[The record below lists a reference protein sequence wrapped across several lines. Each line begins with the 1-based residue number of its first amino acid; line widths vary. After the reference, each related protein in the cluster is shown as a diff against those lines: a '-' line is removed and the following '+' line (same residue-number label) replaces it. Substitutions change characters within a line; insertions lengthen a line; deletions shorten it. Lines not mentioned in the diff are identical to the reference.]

1 MEKFWY
7 LKHINLYQQ
16 LNEVEIAS
24 LNRVSR
30 NWYINRYEEVQS
42 GLDTVYIVKSGK
54 VKLCKPPEENE
65 TDWVEKM
72 TVATV
77 EEGEIFGFLGPNG
90 AGKST
95 TMMILTTLL
104 KPTSGSALVGG
115 YDVMSDAK
123 KVREKIGYVQQ
134 EISVDEFLTGR
145 ENLYLH
151 ARINQIPS
159 NLIKSRID
167 DVLELVELGEKKD
180 QATLTYSGGMRK
192 RLDIANGL
200 LSRPSVLFLD
210 EPTVGLDIQTRRKIW
225 GYIKKIQKDFGMTI
239 FISTHYMEEA
249 DSLCDRIGII
259 DHGKIQVIDTPKS
272 MKSAIGNE
280 IISFNLVDGKAN
292 QNTLIEQINE
302 IEFVKE
308 VKNKQ
313 DLITVFS
320 TKSNEVIPKIFQESA
335 KLEMRIRSL
344 TLKQPTLDDV
354 FISYTGHDLRDETEN
369 KKYSRRK
376 EFNLNRRKGL

>member
-1 MEKFWY
+1 MHAIEVNSLIKKFGDF
-7 LKHINLYQQ
+7 KAVDDI
-16 LNEVEIAS
+16 S
-24 LNRVSR
+24 
-30 NWYINRYEEVQS
+30 VQ
-42 GLDTVYIVKSGK
+42 
-54 VKLCKPPEENE
+54 
-65 TDWVEKM
+65 
-72 TVATV
+72 V

-104 KPTSGSALVGG
+104 KPTSGNVLVGG
-115 YDVMSDAK
+115 YDVMLNAK

-180 QATLTYSGGMRK
+180 QAALTYSGGMRK

-225 GYIKKIQKDFGMTI
+225 GYIKKIRKDFGMTI

-249 DSLCDRIGII
+249 DKLCDRIGII
-259 DHGKIQVIDTPKS
+259 DHGKIQIVDTPKS

-292 QNTLIEQINE
+292 QDALIERINK

-308 VKNKQ
+308 VKIKQ

-320 TKSNEVIPKIFQESA
+320 TKSNEVIPKIFQESIN
-335 KLEMRIRSL
+335 LEMRIRSL

-354 FISYTGHDLRDETEN
+354 FISYTGHDLRDENEN
-369 KKYSRRK
+369 QKFSRRK
-376 EFNLNRRKGL
+376 EFNLNRRRGL

>member
-1 MEKFWY
+1 MHAIEVNSLIKKFGDF
-7 LKHINLYQQ
+7 KAVDNI
-16 LNEVEIAS
+16 S
-24 LNRVSR
+24 
-30 NWYINRYEEVQS
+30 VQ
-42 GLDTVYIVKSGK
+42 
-54 VKLCKPPEENE
+54 
-65 TDWVEKM
+65 
-72 TVATV
+72 V

-104 KPTSGSALVGG
+104 KPTSGNVFVGG
-115 YDVMSDAK
+115 YDVVLNAK

-180 QATLTYSGGMRK
+180 QAALTYSGGMRK

-225 GYIKKIQKDFGMTI
+225 GYIKKIRKDFGMTI

-249 DSLCDRIGII
+249 DKLCDRIGII
-259 DHGKIQVIDTPKS
+259 DHGKIQVVDTPKS

-292 QNTLIEQINE
+292 QDALIEQINK

-308 VKNKQ
+308 VKIKQ

-320 TKSNEVIPKIFQESA
+320 TKSNEVIPKIFQESIN
-335 KLEMRIRSL
+335 LEMRIRSL

-354 FISYTGHDLRDETEN
+354 FISYTGHDLRDENEN
-369 KKYSRRK
+369 QKFSRRK
-376 EFNLNRRKGL
+376 EFNLNRRRGL

>member
-1 MEKFWY
+1 
-7 LKHINLYQQ
+7 
-16 LNEVEIAS
+16 VDS
-24 LNRVSR
+24 LTKEFGDFKAVDS
-30 NWYINRYEEVQS
+30 IS
-42 GLDTVYIVKSGK
+42 FK
-54 VKLCKPPEENE
+54 
-65 TDWVEKM
+65 
-72 TVATV
+72 V

-104 KPTSGSALVGG
+104 KPTSGRALVGG

-151 ARINQIPS
+151 ARINQIPR

-180 QATLTYSGGMRK
+180 QASLTYSGGMRK

-225 GYIKKIQKDFGMTI
+225 GYIKKIRKDFGMTI

-249 DSLCDRIGII
+249 DNLCDRIVII

-272 MKSAIGNE
+272 MKSTIGDE
-280 IISFNLVDGKAN
+280 MISFNLVDGKAN
-292 QNTLIEQINE
+292 QDTIIDQIAK

-308 VKNKQ
+308 VKNK
-313 DLITVFS
+313 DGLITGFS

-335 KLEMRIRSL
+335 NLDMKIRSL

-354 FISYTGHDLRDETEN
+354 FISYTGHDLRDKTEN

>member
-1 MEKFWY
+1 MEAIEVDLLTKKFGDF
-7 LKHINLYQQ
+7 KAVDNISFK
-16 LNEVEIAS
+16 VE
-24 LNRVSR
+24 
-30 NWYINRYEEVQS
+30 
-42 GLDTVYIVKSGK
+42 D
-54 VKLCKPPEENE
+54 
-65 TDWVEKM
+65 
-72 TVATV
+72 
-77 EEGEIFGFLGPNG
+77 GEIFGFLGPNG

-151 ARINQIPS
+151 ARINQIPR

-180 QATLTYSGGMRK
+180 QASLTYSGGMRK

-200 LSRPSVLFLD
+200 LSRPAVLFLD

-225 GYIKKIQKDFGMTI
+225 GYIKKIRKDFGMTV

-249 DSLCDRIGII
+249 DNLCDRIGII

-272 MKSAIGNE
+272 MKSTIGNE

-292 QNTLIEQINE
+292 QDAIIDQIGK

-308 VKNKQ
+308 VKNKEG
-313 DLITVFS
+313 LITVFS

-335 KLEMRIRSL
+335 NLDMKIRSL

>member
-1 MEKFWY
+1 M
-7 LKHINLYQQ
+7 
-16 LNEVEIAS
+16 
-24 LNRVSR
+24 
-30 NWYINRYEEVQS
+30 
-42 GLDTVYIVKSGK
+42 
-54 VKLCKPPEENE
+54 
-65 TDWVEKM
+65 
-72 TVATV
+72 
-77 EEGEIFGFLGPNG
+77 
-90 AGKST
+90 
-95 TMMILTTLL
+95 
-104 KPTSGSALVGG
+104 
-115 YDVMSDAK
+115 
-123 KVREKIGYVQQ
+123 REKIGYVQQ

-225 GYIKKIQKDFGMTI
+225 GYIKKIRKDFGMTI

-249 DSLCDRIGII
+249 DNLCDRIGII

-280 IISFNLVDGKAN
+280 IISFNLVDGKAS
-292 QNTLIEQINE
+292 QDTLIEQINK

-320 TKSNEVIPKIFQESA
+320 TKSNEVIPKIFQESTN
-335 KLEMRIRSL
+335 LEMRINSL

-354 FISYTGHDLRDETEN
+354 FISYTGHDLRDEAEN

-376 EFNLNRRKGL
+376 EFNLHRRKGL

>member
-1 MEKFWY
+1 MEAIKVDLLTKEFGSF
-7 LKHINLYQQ
+7 KAVDNISFQ
-16 LNEVEIAS
+16 VE
-24 LNRVSR
+24 
-30 NWYINRYEEVQS
+30 
-42 GLDTVYIVKSGK
+42 D
-54 VKLCKPPEENE
+54 
-65 TDWVEKM
+65 
-72 TVATV
+72 
-77 EEGEIFGFLGPNG
+77 GEIFGFLGPNG

-104 KPTSGSALVGG
+104 KPTFGSAFVGG

-151 ARINQIPS
+151 ARMNQIPS

-200 LSRPSVLFLD
+200 LSRPAVLFLD

-225 GYIKKIQKDFGMTI
+225 GYIKKIRKDFGMTV

-249 DSLCDRIGII
+249 DNLCDRIGII

-280 IISFNLVDGKAN
+280 IISFNLVDGKAS
-292 QNTLIEQINE
+292 QDALIEQINK

-308 VKNKQ
+308 VQNKQ

-320 TKSNEVIPKIFQESA
+320 TKSNEVIPKIFQESIN
-335 KLEMRIRSL
+335 LDMRISSL

>member
-1 MEKFWY
+1 MHAIEVDSLTKKFGDF
-7 LKHINLYQQ
+7 KAIDN
-16 LNEVEIAS
+16 IS
-24 LNRVSR
+24 F
-30 NWYINRYEEVQS
+30 
-42 GLDTVYIVKSGK
+42 D
-54 VKLCKPPEENE
+54 
-65 TDWVEKM
+65 
-72 TVATV
+72 V

-104 KPTSGSALVGG
+104 KPSSGKVLVGG
-115 YDVMSDAK
+115 YDILSDAK

-167 DVLELVELGEKKD
+167 DVLELVELGEKQD
-180 QATLTYSGGMRK
+180 HATLTYSGGMRK

-210 EPTVGLDIQTRRKIW
+210 EPTVGLDIQTRRRIW
-225 GYIKKIQKDFGMTI
+225 GYIKKIRKDFGMTI

-249 DSLCDRIGII
+249 DELCGRIGII
-259 DHGKIQVIDTPKS
+259 DFGKIQVIDTPKS
-272 MKSAIGNE
+272 MKRAIGNE
-280 IISFNLVDGKAN
+280 IISFNLVDGKSN
-292 QNTLIEQINE
+292 QDTLIDQINN

-313 DLITVFS
+313 DSITVFS
-320 TKSNEVIPKIFQESA
+320 TNSNEVIPKIFQASTNLNM
-335 KLEMRIRSL
+335 KINSL

>member
-1 MEKFWY
+1 MLEAIEVNSLTKKFGNF
-7 LKHINLYQQ
+7 KAVDN
-16 LNEVEIAS
+16 
-24 LNRVSR
+24 VSF
-30 NWYINRYEEVQS
+30 
-42 GLDTVYIVKSGK
+42 K
-54 VKLCKPPEENE
+54 V
-65 TDWVEKM
+65 D
-72 TVATV
+72 
-77 EEGEIFGFLGPNG
+77 EGEIFGFLGPNG

-104 KPTSGSALVGG
+104 KPTSGRALVGG

-151 ARINQIPS
+151 ARINQIPR

-180 QATLTYSGGMRK
+180 QASLTYSGGMRK

-225 GYIKKIQKDFGMTI
+225 GYIKKIRKDFGMTI

-249 DSLCDRIGII
+249 DNLCDRIGII

-280 IISFNLVDGKAN
+280 IISFNLVDDKAN
-292 QNTLIEQINE
+292 QDVIIDQIGK

-308 VKNKQ
+308 VKNKEG
-313 DLITVFS
+313 LITVFS

-335 KLEMRIRSL
+335 NLDMKIRSL

-354 FISYTGHDLRDETEN
+354 FISYTGHDLRDESEN

>member
-1 MEKFWY
+1 MHAIEVDSLTKKFGDF
-7 LKHINLYQQ
+7 KAIDN
-16 LNEVEIAS
+16 IS
-24 LNRVSR
+24 F
-30 NWYINRYEEVQS
+30 
-42 GLDTVYIVKSGK
+42 D
-54 VKLCKPPEENE
+54 
-65 TDWVEKM
+65 
-72 TVATV
+72 V

-104 KPTSGSALVGG
+104 KPSSGKVLVGG
-115 YDVMSDAK
+115 YDIMSDAK

-159 NLIKSRID
+159 NMIKSRID
-167 DVLELVELGEKKD
+167 DVLELVELGEKQD
-180 QATLTYSGGMRK
+180 HATLTYSGGMRK

-225 GYIKKIQKDFGMTI
+225 GYIKKIRKDFGMTV

-249 DSLCDRIGII
+249 DELCSRIGII
-259 DHGKIQVIDTPKS
+259 DFGKIQVIDTPKS
-272 MKSAIGNE
+272 MKRAIGNE

-292 QNTLIEQINE
+292 QDTLIDQINN

-313 DLITVFS
+313 DSITVFS
-320 TKSNEVIPKIFQESA
+320 TNSNEVIPKIFQASTNLNM
-335 KLEMRIRSL
+335 KINSL

>member
-1 MEKFWY
+1 LHAIEVNSLIKKFGDF
-7 LKHINLYQQ
+7 KAVDNI
-16 LNEVEIAS
+16 S
-24 LNRVSR
+24 
-30 NWYINRYEEVQS
+30 VQ
-42 GLDTVYIVKSGK
+42 
-54 VKLCKPPEENE
+54 
-65 TDWVEKM
+65 
-72 TVATV
+72 V

-104 KPTSGSALVGG
+104 KPTSGNVFVGG
-115 YDVMSDAK
+115 YDVVLNAK

-180 QATLTYSGGMRK
+180 QAALTYSGGMRK

-225 GYIKKIQKDFGMTI
+225 GYIKKIRKDFGMTI

-249 DSLCDRIGII
+249 DKLCDRIGII
-259 DHGKIQVIDTPKS
+259 DHGKIQIVDTPKS

-292 QNTLIEQINE
+292 QDALIEQINK

-308 VKNKQ
+308 VKIKQ

-320 TKSNEVIPKIFQESA
+320 TKSNEVIPKIFQESIN
-335 KLEMRIRSL
+335 LEMRISSL

-354 FISYTGHDLRDETEN
+354 FISYTGHDLRDENEN
-369 KKYSRRK
+369 QKFSRRK
-376 EFNLNRRKGL
+376 EFNLNRRRGL

>member
-1 MEKFWY
+1 M
-7 LKHINLYQQ
+7 LKAI
-16 LNEVEIAS
+16 EVGS
-24 LNRVSR
+24 LTKEFGDFKAVDNISF
-30 NWYINRYEEVQS
+30 Q
-42 GLDTVYIVKSGK
+42 
-54 VKLCKPPEENE
+54 
-65 TDWVEKM
+65 
-72 TVATV
+72 V

-104 KPTSGSALVGG
+104 KPTSGSVFVGG
-115 YDVMSDAK
+115 YDVMLNAK
-123 KVREKIGYVQQ
+123 RVREKIGYVQQ

-151 ARINQIPS
+151 AKINQIPS

-225 GYIKKIQKDFGMTI
+225 GYIKKIRKDFGMTV

-249 DSLCDRIGII
+249 DKLCDRIGII

-272 MKSAIGNE
+272 MKTAIGNE

-292 QNTLIEQINE
+292 QDTLIEKINK

-335 KLEMRIRSL
+335 NLEMRIRSL

-354 FISYTGHDLRDETEN
+354 FISYTGRDLRDETEN

>member
-1 MEKFWY
+1 MHAIEVNSLTKKFGDFNAVDN
-7 LKHINLYQQ
+7 I
-16 LNEVEIAS
+16 S
-24 LNRVSR
+24 
-30 NWYINRYEEVQS
+30 VQ
-42 GLDTVYIVKSGK
+42 
-54 VKLCKPPEENE
+54 
-65 TDWVEKM
+65 
-72 TVATV
+72 V

-104 KPTSGSALVGG
+104 KPTSGNVFVGG
-115 YDVMSDAK
+115 YDVMLNAK

-225 GYIKKIQKDFGMTI
+225 GYIKKIRKDFGMTI

-249 DSLCDRIGII
+249 DKLCDRIGII
-259 DHGKIQVIDTPKS
+259 DHGKIQIVDTPKS

-292 QNTLIEQINE
+292 QDALIEQINK

-308 VKNKQ
+308 VKIKQ

-320 TKSNEVIPKIFQESA
+320 TKSNEVIPKIFQESIN
-335 KLEMRIRSL
+335 LEMRIRSL

-354 FISYTGHDLRDETEN
+354 FISYTGHDLRDENEN
-369 KKYSRRK
+369 QKFSRRK
-376 EFNLNRRKGL
+376 EFNLNRRRGL

>member
-1 MEKFWY
+1 MYAIEVNSLTKKFGDF
-7 LKHINLYQQ
+7 KAVDNI
-16 LNEVEIAS
+16 S
-24 LNRVSR
+24 
-30 NWYINRYEEVQS
+30 VQ
-42 GLDTVYIVKSGK
+42 
-54 VKLCKPPEENE
+54 
-65 TDWVEKM
+65 
-72 TVATV
+72 V

-104 KPTSGSALVGG
+104 KPTSGNVFVGG
-115 YDVMSDAK
+115 YDVMLNAK

-180 QATLTYSGGMRK
+180 QAALTYSGGMRK

-225 GYIKKIQKDFGMTI
+225 GYIKKIRKDFGMTI

-249 DSLCDRIGII
+249 DKLCDRIGII
-259 DHGKIQVIDTPKS
+259 DHGKIQIVDTPKS

-292 QNTLIEQINE
+292 QDALIEQINK

-308 VKNKQ
+308 VKIKQ

-320 TKSNEVIPKIFQESA
+320 TKSNEVIPKIFQESIN
-335 KLEMRIRSL
+335 LEMKIKSL

-354 FISYTGHDLRDETEN
+354 FISYTGHDLRDENEN
-369 KKYSRRK
+369 QKFSRRK
-376 EFNLNRRKGL
+376 EFNLNRRRGL

>member
-1 MEKFWY
+1 MHAIEVNSLIKKFGDF
-7 LKHINLYQQ
+7 KAVDNI
-16 LNEVEIAS
+16 S
-24 LNRVSR
+24 
-30 NWYINRYEEVQS
+30 VQ
-42 GLDTVYIVKSGK
+42 
-54 VKLCKPPEENE
+54 
-65 TDWVEKM
+65 
-72 TVATV
+72 V

-104 KPTSGSALVGG
+104 KPTSGNVLVGG
-115 YDVMSDAK
+115 YDVMLNAK

-180 QATLTYSGGMRK
+180 QAALTYSGGMRK

-225 GYIKKIQKDFGMTI
+225 GYIKKIRKDFGMTI

-249 DSLCDRIGII
+249 DKLCDRIGII
-259 DHGKIQVIDTPKS
+259 DHGKIQIVDTPKS

-292 QNTLIEQINE
+292 QDALIERINK

-308 VKNKQ
+308 VKIKQ

-320 TKSNEVIPKIFQESA
+320 TKSNEVIPKIFQESIN
-335 KLEMRIRSL
+335 LEMRIRSL

-354 FISYTGHDLRDETEN
+354 FISYTGHDLRDENEN
-369 KKYSRRK
+369 QKFSRRK
-376 EFNLNRRKGL
+376 EFNLNRRRGL

>member
-1 MEKFWY
+1 LEA
-7 LKHINLYQQ
+7 I
-16 LNEVEIAS
+16 EVDLLTKEFGDFKAVNGIS
-24 LNRVSR
+24 F
-30 NWYINRYEEVQS
+30 
-42 GLDTVYIVKSGK
+42 K
-54 VKLCKPPEENE
+54 
-65 TDWVEKM
+65 
-72 TVATV
+72 V

-104 KPTSGSALVGG
+104 KPTSGRALVGG

-151 ARINQIPS
+151 ARINQIPR

-180 QATLTYSGGMRK
+180 QASLTYSGGMRK

-200 LSRPSVLFLD
+200 LSRPAVLFLD

-225 GYIKKIQKDFGMTI
+225 GYIKKIRKDFGMTI

-249 DSLCDRIGII
+249 DNLCDRIGII

-280 IISFNLVDGKAN
+280 IISFNLVDGQAN
-292 QNTLIEQINE
+292 QDAIIDQIGK

-308 VKNKQ
+308 VKNKEG
-313 DLITVFS
+313 LITVFS

-335 KLEMRIRSL
+335 NLDMKIRSL

-354 FISYTGHDLRDETEN
+354 FISYTGHDLRDKTEN

>member
-1 MEKFWY
+1 MHAIEVDSLTKKFGDF
-7 LKHINLYQQ
+7 KAIDN
-16 LNEVEIAS
+16 IS
-24 LNRVSR
+24 F
-30 NWYINRYEEVQS
+30 
-42 GLDTVYIVKSGK
+42 D
-54 VKLCKPPEENE
+54 
-65 TDWVEKM
+65 
-72 TVATV
+72 V

-104 KPTSGSALVGG
+104 KPSSGKVLVGG
-115 YDVMSDAK
+115 HDIMSDAK

-151 ARINQIPS
+151 ARINHIPS

-167 DVLELVELGEKKD
+167 DVLELVELGEKQD
-180 QATLTYSGGMRK
+180 HATLTYSGGMRK

-210 EPTVGLDIQTRRKIW
+210 EPTVGLDIQTRRRIW
-225 GYIKKIQKDFGMTI
+225 GYIKKIRKDFGMTI

-249 DSLCDRIGII
+249 DDLCGRIGII
-259 DHGKIQVIDTPKS
+259 DFGKIQVIDTPKS
-272 MKSAIGNE
+272 MKRAIGNE
-280 IISFNLVDGKAN
+280 IISFNLVDGKSN
-292 QNTLIEQINE
+292 QDTLIDQINN

-313 DLITVFS
+313 DSITVFS
-320 TKSNEVIPKIFQESA
+320 TNSNEVIPKIFQASTNLNM
-335 KLEMRIRSL
+335 KINSL

>member
-1 MEKFWY
+1 MYAIEVNSLTKKFGNF
-7 LKHINLYQQ
+7 KAVDNISFQ
-16 LNEVEIAS
+16 
-24 LNRVSR
+24 
-30 NWYINRYEEVQS
+30 
-42 GLDTVYIVKSGK
+42 
-54 VKLCKPPEENE
+54 
-65 TDWVEKM
+65 
-72 TVATV
+72 V

-104 KPTSGSALVGG
+104 KPTSGYALVGG
-115 YDVMSDAK
+115 HNVVSEAK
-123 KVREKIGYVQQ
+123 KVRKKIGYVQQ

-151 ARINQIPS
+151 ARINQVPNNQIS
-159 NLIKSRID
+159 SRID
-167 DVLELVELGEKKD
+167 EIIEFVELTEKQDK
-180 QATLTYSGGMRK
+180 ATLTYSGGMRK

-225 GYIKKIQKDFGMTI
+225 EYIRKIRQDFGMTI
-239 FISTHYMEEA
+239 FVTTHYMEEA
-249 DSLCDRIGII
+249 DNLCDRIGII
-259 DHGKIQVIDTPKS
+259 DFGKIQIIDKPKS

-280 IISFNLVDGKAN
+280 IITFSLVDGKAN
-292 QNTLIEQINE
+292 QDALINQISK

-313 DLITVFS
+313 DLINVLS
-320 TKSNEVIPKIFQESA
+320 TKSNEVIPKIFQESMN
-335 KLEMRIRSL
+335 LGINISSL
-344 TLKQPTLDDV
+344 SLKQPTLDDV
-354 FISYTGHDLRDETEN
+354 FISYTGHELRDETEN
-369 KKYSRRK
+369 QKYSRKK